1 MTTRKFDARASI
13 TRPVFLRQDR
23 DRSIIRITWLL
34 ARFIRRQPVR
44 YGVYKHRFART
55 EYGYH
60 RDLRALR
67 EAGIYRGTELLGSD
81 AS

>member
-1 MTTRKFDARASI
+1 MTTREFDARASI

-23 DRSIIRITWLL
+23 DRSVIRIGWLL

-44 YGVYKHRFART
+44 YGVYKRQFDRT
-55 EYGYH
+55 EYGYR
-60 RDLRALR
+60 RDLRVLR
-67 EAGIYRGTELLGSD
+67 EARIYRGSELLGSD